1 MRQVLDVG
9 PRPGGQINAALVA
22 LQWRNKFRE
31 ESTMKHDTETSAYA
45 HMGMAALLPGMQ
57 HMLTLMQAQLDEMRA
72 RLPIHSRW

>member
-1 MRQVLDVG
+1 MDGKRENIHI
-9 PRPGGQINAALVA
+9 RGG
-22 LQWRNKFRE
+22 RKGE